1 MTTRDHL
8 RPKPHGP
15 ESTGVGGSWNLQNH
29 WISPS
34 LQEKNKF
41 FAIIVYSIL
50 CHQHISSPTSVT
62 NIDVTRYFQR
72 TTVISFGIFGIAS
85 AICLLIFVGTLSD
98 SMVVKE
104 IRQLVKNPEFKDP
117 YGLDLDDILETIN
130 ILTAFGL
137 TILLAS
143 IFGILG
149 MFIFDHLLMILYS
162 YWQYVT

>member
-1 MTTRDHL
+1 M
-8 RPKPHGP
+8 
-15 ESTGVGGSWNLQNH
+15 
-29 WISPS
+29 
-34 LQEKNKF
+34 
-41 FAIIVYSIL
+41 
-50 CHQHISSPTSVT
+50 
-62 NIDVTRYFQR
+62 TRYFQR

-117 YGLDLDDILETIN
+117 YGLDLDDILQTIKVL
-130 ILTAFGL
+130 IAFGL

-149 MFIFDHLLMILYS
+149 MFILGHLSKILYS